1 MGKKK
6 KVDKA
11 MRKAAESL
19 WHLEKSG
26 DVDGFVIIA
35 QKKMSRKTDGVA
47 ALLWRENRE
56 DAERDLEAY
65 AASHGMKKVES

>member
-11 MRKAAESL
+11 MSKAAEPL
-19 WHLEKSG
+19 QRLEKSG

-65 AASHGMKKVES
+65 AASLGMKKVES

>member
-1 MGKKK
+1 MTEYIDRRGWKYRVVSYRGTWKACYNK
-6 KVDKA
+6 PDRNVWMSVD
-11 MRKAAESL
+11 
-19 WHLEKSG
+19 
-26 DVDGFVIIA
+26 
-35 QKKMSRKTDGVA
+35 